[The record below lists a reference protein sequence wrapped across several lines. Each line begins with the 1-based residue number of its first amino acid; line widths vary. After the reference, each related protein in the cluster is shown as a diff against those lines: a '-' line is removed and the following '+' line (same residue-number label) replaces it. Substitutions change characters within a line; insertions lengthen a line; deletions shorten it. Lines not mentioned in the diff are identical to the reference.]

1 MSIKL
6 NMKTQ
11 SMIRQ
16 LGRRGSL
23 LQVVAADTVNESA
36 QDLKKKYVRRLERKQ
51 RLRARRFTLG
61 AIKINESRPIRRSGE
76 PRALGKINSIVG
88 VRKLKGGKDHYL
100 KDLELGTINRGNS
113 RTQGKVP
120 VPLTMGRTSQN
131 INKPIAASNRLTKG
145 DTQTL
150 RAGGVLFG
158 VKGDRHSS
166 GRAWKNPRQR
176 FAALYKYKRSG
187 GGTGNL
193 VGNLSKPFFF
203 IDNANRLGIFK
214 FFRGRV
220 KKIRT
225 LEQTTTKTPRSPNFK
240 DSVNDLK
247 PGFIQKKFIR
257 KAERAIR

>member
-36 QDLKKKYVRRLERKQ
+36 EDLKKKYIRRLERKQ
-51 RLRARRFTLG
+51 RLRARKFTLG
-61 AIKINESRPIRRSGE
+61 AVKINKSRPIRRSGE
-76 PRALGKINSIVG
+76 PRQLHMINAVMG
-88 VRKLKGGKDHYL
+88 VRKMKGGKDHYL

-120 VPLTMGRTSQN
+120 IPLTMGRTGQN
-131 INKPIAASNRLTKG
+131 INKPIAAGNRLTQG
-145 DTQTL
+145 DTQKL
-150 RAGGVLFG
+150 RAGGKPFG
-158 VKGDRHSS
+158 VRGDRF
-166 GRAWKNPRQR
+166 RTPRSR
-176 FAALYKYKRSG
+176 FAALYRYKRSG

-193 VGNLSKPFFF
+193 TGNLSKPFFF
-203 IDNANRLGIFK
+203 IDNSNRLGIFK
-214 FFRGRV
+214 FLRGAVR
-220 KKIRT
+220 KIRT

-247 PGFIQKKFIR
+247 PAFIQKKFIR
-257 KAERAIR
+257 KAERALK